1 MKPFDLEEALAGEPV
16 VTRDGRKVTHITKI
30 PNHNFIVGIIEDVK
44 QIPQWA
50 SSGNFLNDHYTHP
63 CDLFM
68 YIEKKSVWLNVYEDI
83 HDNTFTLGIQ
93 HLSLEKAKLNI
104 SNDKTY
110 LKTIEITNEI

>member
-1 MKPFDLEEALAGEPV
+1 MKPFNLEEALDGKPV
-16 VTRDGRKVTHITKI
+16 VTRDGRKVTHITKM
-30 PNHNFIVGIIEDVK
+30 PNNNFIVGIIEGVP

-50 SSGNFLNDHYTHP
+50 VNGNFLNDHYTHP

-68 YIEKKSVWLNVYEDI
+68 FIEKKSVWVNIYEDLY
-83 HDNTFTLGIQ
+83 DNTFALGLQ

-110 LKTIEITNEI
+110 IKTIEITNEK